1 MNFGTFLN
9 NLKTN
14 TESVAANLRMSA
26 SAKNLL
32 RAVFLVAVLVNLSGE
47 LQAQTWLVNFNNSG
61 GYRGASQTNADAN
74 GNFWNNVNPSF
85 WSSLSNTAG
94 TASGSFRG
102 NLSGSS
108 AGVDSYNGPLG
119 TNVANPLT
127 QAQIDSVVVDS
138 AALGVLGGSKAA
150 AAGYAVTTAGSS
162 QQWKFLV
169 GVANTNLTYD
179 VSFYGAHR
187 YGGTSVYS
195 AFSDGTFSNSIGTTT
210 LNVGS
215 SGNYNSNQV
224 TTLSGLTAG
233 SRTDPSGSGR
243 ALHLQVEGT
252 NGGSGYLNAMSVKG
266 YIGYLG
272 GGTTTLNGA
281 PAAGYVADGTYANSD
296 SRSVDTVVGGG
307 STVNVN
313 NGNGIYYNS
322 TLILTNGGGTINA
335 GTNFSVYALRGNGNL
350 SVGGGSQMSL
360 THGGDYSGT
369 LTLANGNLNLSA
381 ANAVG
386 NGNLSWQGGTLELN
400 HAAGLGSG
408 AITVTSGS
416 TTIDNNG
423 AFTSLSGNNP
433 INLNGGG
440 ATLQVNGHGQILN
453 LGSGNVSVS
462 GTNNL
467 NAWWGGV
474 RMDGVVSGSGFLNWY
489 GSGSLA
495 LGGENTFSGIMDVAG
510 NNGTFTLANTNALQ
524 NATLNKGAAHT
535 LAFGVAGDNTYNL
548 KSLTGLG
555 DINLGGNSFNITNG
569 ATYSGNLS
577 GTGRLR
583 VAGETTLSGSNSF
596 SGGIEAVSGQ
606 LNVNSASA
614 LGAGTLTLRDGAQFR
629 NSSGAALINAGN
641 NAMILNGTNQFTGGI
656 LDMGSG
662 TVTLEGTSRLN
673 TTTGNLILG
682 GNLTGSSSFAKDGIG
697 TLTLAG
703 SNSATSQVTLDYGT
717 LALGNA
723 NALANANLYL
733 YGTTTNKKT
742 TFAMAGNNN
751 YNIGEL
757 SGTSTGVLDIG
768 ANTVTLGGSGR
779 SGSFA
784 GQITGSG
791 GNLTKAGVGTVTLTG
806 TSDYS
811 GQTTVTG
818 GKLVVDGTLSQSA
831 VSVQSGA
838 TLGGSGTVSALT
850 IASGGTLAAGNS
862 PGELTVT
869 GNVIWSGGG
878 SYDWEINSFPGV
890 AGTNWDFLD
899 IGGSLTIDATAGNRF
914 IIDVISL
921 LANNNPGAAS
931 GFDAFTNYSFA
942 IATAAGGISNFDS
955 SYFNILAGSFA
966 NSMNPAGAT
975 SAGSWGVTKS
985 GNNVM
990 LNYTAATLASAGA
1003 TAIPEPGVSSL
1014 LVIAGTGL
1022 LAFRRRR

>member
-1 MNFGTFLN
+1 MIFRNVVFLLGFLIITGGNRLTAQSFLVDFGTTLTTSPHNGLTWNNYTNNVALN
-9 NLKTN
+9 LVNSQGGSTAYFFTPKSGGAFN
-14 TESVAANLRMSA
+14 VNFVPASANLSSLGTFNNISAASDAIHTTTSA
-26 SAKNLL
+26 SYYFYNI
-32 RAVFLVAVLVNLSGE
+32 
-47 LQAQTWLVNFNNSG
+47 
-61 GYRGASQTNADAN
+61 
-74 GNFWNNVNPSF
+74 NP
-85 WSSLSNTAG
+85 
-94 TASGSFRG
+94 
-102 NLSGSS
+102 
-108 AGVDSYNGPLG
+108 
-119 TNVANPLT
+119 
-127 QAQIDSVVVDS
+127 
-138 AALGVLGGSKAA
+138 
-150 AAGYAVTTAGSS
+150 
-162 QQWKFLV
+162 
-169 GVANTNLTYD
+169 NLTYD
-179 VSFYGAHR
+179 
-187 YGGTSVYS
+187 
-195 AFSDGTFSNSIGTTT
+195 FSILGSRDSTTT
-210 LNVGS
+210 R
-215 SGNYNSNQV
+215 V
-224 TTLSGLTAG
+224 TTYNVEG
-233 SRTDPSGSGR
+233 SNSGSGS
-243 ALHLQVEGT
+243 VT
-252 NGGSGYLNAMSVKG
+252 TSGSGVGGAGVNYNNSSLVNITGITSTNFGGGIGNGIQLTLTATTGGFAYLNAMAIEG
-266 YIGYLG
+266 YVGYLG
-272 GGTTTLNGA
+272 GGTTTLSGS
-281 PAAGYVADGTYANSD
+281 PAAGYVANGTYGNGD
-296 SRSVDTVVGGG
+296 SRSVSTVVGGG

-313 NGNGIYYNS
+313 NANGIYYNS
-322 TLILTNGGGTINA
+322 TLIMTNGGGTVNA
-335 GTNFSVYALRGNGNL
+335 GANFEVYKLEGSGNL
-350 SVGGGSQMSL
+350 AVGGASQLIIGHS
-360 THGGDYSGT
+360 GGYSGN
-369 LTLANGNLNLSA
+369 LTLNGATLRLAA
-381 ANAVG
+381 ANAIG
-386 NGNLSWQGGTLELN
+386 TGNLTLNGGTLAL
-400 HAAGLGSG
+400 ADAGALGSG
-408 AITVTSGS
+408 NIAVASGT
-416 TTIDNNG
+416 TTINNVN
-423 AFTSLSGNNP
+423 ALSSLTGNNAF
-433 INLNGGG
+433 NLNGGG
-440 ATLQVNGHGQILN
+440 TLQVNGYGKSLN
-453 LGSGNVSVS
+453 LGTGNVAVS
-462 GTNNL
+462 GFNNL
-467 NAWWGGV
+467 NAWSGG
-474 RMDGVVSGSGFLNWY
+474 MEFNGVISGSGTMNWY
-489 GSGSLA
+489 GGGSLV
-495 LGGENTFSGIMDVAG
+495 LGGSNSFSGTMTAGG
-510 NNGTFTLANTNALQ
+510 NNGTLVLSNVNALQ
-524 NATLNKGAAHT
+524 NATLNKGSSHT
-535 LAFGVAGDNTYNL
+535 VSFGVAGNNTYNL
-548 KSLTGLG
+548 ASLTGAG
-555 DINLGGNSFNITNG
+555 DINLEGNSLNITNG
-569 ATYSGNLS
+569 TSYSGNLS
-577 GTGRLR
+577 GTGSLR

-614 LGAGTLTLRDGAQFR
+614 LGTGTLTLRDGAKFR
-629 NSSGAALINAGN
+629 NSSGAAVLNSGN
-641 NAMILNGTNQFTGGI
+641 NAMVLNGTNQFTGGI
-656 LDMGSG
+656 LDMGTG

-682 GNLTGSSSFAKDGIG
+682 GNLTGSSGFAKDGIG

-703 SNSATSQVTLDYGT
+703 SNSATSTFVVDYGT
-717 LALGNA
+717 LALANS

-733 YGTTTNKKT
+733 YGTTANKKT

-757 SGTSTGVLDIG
+757 SGTSTGILDIG

-784 GQITGSG
+784 GQITGTG

>member
-1 MNFGTFLN
+1 MKIHNRIF
-9 NLKTN
+9 
-14 TESVAANLRMSA
+14 NLRKKSRSHFSG
-26 SAKNLL
+26 SAKSWL
-32 RAVFLVAVLVNLSGE
+32 RFIFLTAFWVGLSE
-47 LQAQTWLVNFNNSG
+47 TLQAQTWLIDFGNAGS
-61 GYRGASQTNADAN
+61 YRGASQVGADAN
-74 GNFWNNVNPSF
+74 GNFWTSVNSSAYYSEIVDVRGAATSVGLGFSTAVGTDSFNGPAGGTSAPLTSTHLGNVQINSSALGLLGGSPSAAIDF
-85 WSSLSNTAG
+85 YTDSKFVLQNLNSSLSYDLTFF
-94 TASGSFRG
+94 GSHK
-102 NLSGSS
+102 
-108 AGVDSYNGPLG
+108 YNAN
-119 TNVANPLT
+119 NVT
-127 QAQIDSVVVDS
+127 RYS
-138 AALGVLGGSKAA
+138 
-150 AAGYAVTTAGSS
+150 
-162 QQWKFLV
+162 
-169 GVANTNLTYD
+169 TYTD
-179 VSFYGAHR
+179 N
-187 YGGTSVYS
+187 
-195 AFSDGTFSNSIGTTT
+195 TFSNAVSSTT
-210 LNVGS
+210 LNVGV
-215 SGNYNSNQV
+215 GAAHNQSNLASLTSLAPQ
-224 TTLSGLTAG
+224 TNNTLYVGFAG
-233 SRTDPSGSGR
+233 DG
-243 ALHLQVEGT
+243 GT
-252 NGGSGYLNAMSVKG
+252 GSGYLNAMAL
-266 YIGYLG
+266 YGYLG
-272 GGTTTLNGA
+272 YRDGSTTTLSSGSAYAANGN
-281 PAAGYVADGTYANSD
+281 YANGD

-307 STVNVN
+307 SVINVN
-313 NGNGIYYNS
+313 HASGVYWNS
-322 TLILTNGGGTINA
+322 TLVMTNGGGTINA
-335 GTNFSVYALRGNGNL
+335 GTNFSVYALKGSGNL
-350 SVGGGSQMSL
+350 SVGGGSQLSI
-360 THGGDYSGT
+360 THEGTYGGT

-381 ANAVG
+381 ANAMG
-386 NGNLSWQGGTLELN
+386 SGNLSLQGGTLELN
-400 HAAGLGSG
+400 HANALGSG
-408 AITVTSGS
+408 SVTVASGS
-416 TTIDNNG
+416 TTIDN
-423 AFTSLSGNNP
+423 ASALASLSGNNALY
-433 INLNGGG
+433 LNGGG
-440 ATLQVNGHGQILN
+440 ATLQVNGHGQVLN

-467 NAWWGGV
+467 NAWWGGF

-489 GSGSLA
+489 GSGSMT
-495 LGGENTFSGIMDVAG
+495 LGGANTFSGIMDVAG
-510 NNGTFTLANTNALQ
+510 NNGTFILANTNALQ

-535 LAFGVAGDNTYNL
+535 LSFGVAGDNTYNL
-548 KSLTGLG
+548 KSLTGSG

-614 LGAGTLTLRDGAQFR
+614 LGTGTLTLRDGAQFR

-656 LDMGSG
+656 LDMGTG

-703 SNSATSQVTLDYGT
+703 SNSATSYVALDYGT
-717 LALGNA
+717 LALANS

-733 YGTTTNKKT
+733 YGTTANKKT
-742 TFAMAGNNN
+742 TFVMAGNNN

-757 SGTSTGVLDIG
+757 SGTSTGILDIG
-768 ANTVTLGGSGR
+768 GNTVTLGGSGR

-791 GNLTKAGVGTVTLTG
+791 GNLTKAGAGTVTLTG
-806 TSDYS
+806 ASDYS
-811 GQTTVTG
+811 GQTTVSG

-831 VSVQSGA
+831 VSVQNGG

-850 IASGGTLAAGNS
+850 VASGGTLAAGNS

-990 LNYTAATLASAGA
+990 LNYTAATIASAGA